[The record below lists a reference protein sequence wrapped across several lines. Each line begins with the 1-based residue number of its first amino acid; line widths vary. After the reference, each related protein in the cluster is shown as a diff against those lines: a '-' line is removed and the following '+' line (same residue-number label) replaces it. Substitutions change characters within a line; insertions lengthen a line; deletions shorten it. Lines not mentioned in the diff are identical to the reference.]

1 MASIFPIPIFKFAWS
16 LLYKQL
22 SKETLNDKNQIL
34 EPLSTVLKLALISFE
49 EEGIKIAVSNN
60 SVFIQKPTLLQG
72 TIRSVYGNNREE
84 IHYLLKPI
92 IRCVE
97 MYSSYDNR
105 NIRYLYD
112 LAIDGLKKLKR
123 SYGNQSSNVCYTI
136 DLYITIL
143 KGKKIDEERL
153 SDNDISLFKDL
164 WIDSDIVLVS
174 NLFQSNYLQSVYNI
188 IYTKEQS
195 FSERLETSI
204 F

>member
-1 MASIFPIPIFKFAWS
+1 MASIFPIFKFAWS
-16 LLYKQL
+16 LFYKKLIKDIQ
-22 SKETLNDKNQIL
+22 NDPNQIL
-34 EPLSTVLKLALISFE
+34 EPLSTVLKLSLISFE

-97 MYSSYDNR
+97 MYPSNNNL
-105 NIRYLYD
+105 NIRYIYD

-143 KGKKIDEERL
+143 KGKKIEDDRL
-153 SDNDISLFKDL
+153 GDNDITLFKEL
-164 WIDSDIVLVS
+164 WDDTDIVLVS
-174 NLFQSNYLQSVYNI
+174 NLFKSNYLQSIYNI
-188 IYTKEQS
+188 IHTKEES
-195 FSERLETSI
+195 FSQRLETSI

>member
-1 MASIFPIPIFKFAWS
+1 MASIFPIPLFKFAWS
-16 LLYKQL
+16 LLHKQIN
-22 SKETLNDKNQIL
+22 KEIQTDKNQIL
-34 EPLSTVLKLALISFE
+34 EPLSTVLKLSLISFE

-60 SVFIQKPTLLQG
+60 SVYIQKPTLLQG

-97 MYSSYDNR
+97 MYPSDNNR

-143 KGKKIDEERL
+143 KGKKIEEERIT
-153 SDNDISLFKDL
+153 DNDISLFKDL
-164 WIDSDIVLVS
+164 WTDSDIVLVS
-174 NLFQSNYLQSVYNI
+174 NLFQSNYLQSIYNI